1 MYPWPLVKIHIS
13 WLIASWCVGVVAG
26 VVVVMSLPA
35 GLFAGMGWLLLSAV
49 IILPMVKTQRRW
61 MVLLAVMSGLIF
73 GLWRGGVGQS
83 GLDYYEQLTGS
94 KVEISGRIT
103 EDPDIDKRN
112 RTVLRLTDIHMG
124 SSSLPGNVWVT
135 TNKSDVIRRSDIVT
149 VSGKMSAGFG
159 SFSGAIYQA
168 DIVKVERPV
177 PGDVAVGVR
186 DWFAER
192 VKLHVPDPEASLG
205 LGYLLGLRRSL
216 PAGLVEAL
224 QVAGLTHIIVA
235 SGYNL
240 TILVRLSR
248 RLFARVSKYL
258 AMLSST
264 AMILSFM
271 AVTGMSP
278 SMSRA
283 GLVAGLSLAAW
294 YYGRKVH
301 PLVLL
306 PLAAA
311 VTLMINPSFGW
322 SDLGWQLSFGAFA
335 GVILLAPLLQRYFFG
350 DKPPGNIRQILGET
364 ISAQLMTLPILVM
377 AFGVMSNVA
386 VIANIMILPL
396 VPLAMLLV
404 FLTGIL
410 ATIPVIG
417 MLIAYPT
424 TWLLSYMV
432 WVAEWT
438 SSLSWAQMEVEI
450 GWWVAVVFY
459 ALLGL
464 AIWYMKR
471 VTGYRL
477 GDSSIVE

>member
-1 MYPWPLVKIHIS
+1 
-13 WLIASWCVGVVAG
+13 
-26 VVVVMSLPA
+26 
-35 GLFAGMGWLLLSAV
+35 
-49 IILPMVKTQRRW
+49 MV
-61 MVLLAVMSGLIF
+61 
-73 GLWRGGVGQS
+73 
-83 GLDYYEQLTGS
+83 
-94 KVEISGRIT
+94 
-103 EDPDIDKRN
+103 
-112 RTVLRLTDIHMG
+112 
-124 SSSLPGNVWVT
+124 
-135 TNKSDVIRRSDIVT
+135 
-149 VSGKMSAGFG
+149 
-159 SFSGAIYQA
+159 
-168 DIVKVERPV
+168 
-177 PGDVAVGVR
+177 
-186 DWFAER
+186 
-192 VKLHVPDPEASLG
+192 
-205 LGYLLGLRRSL
+205 
-216 PAGLVEAL
+216 
-224 QVAGLTHIIVA
+224 
-235 SGYNL
+235 
-240 TILVRLSR
+240 
-248 RLFARVSKYL
+248 
-258 AMLSST
+258 
-264 AMILSFM
+264 
-271 AVTGMSP
+271 
-278 SMSRA
+278 
-283 GLVAGLSLAAW
+283 
-294 YYGRKVH
+294 
-301 PLVLL
+301 
-306 PLAAA
+306 
-311 VTLMINPSFGW
+311 NPSFGW

-459 ALLGL
+459 VLLGL

-471 VTGYRL
+471 ATGYRL

>member
-1 MYPWPLVKIHIS
+1 M
-13 WLIASWCVGVVAG
+13 VVLAVLAG
-26 VVVVMSLPA
+26 V
-35 GLFAGMGWLLLSAV
+35 
-49 IILPMVKTQRRW
+49 IL
-61 MVLLAVMSGLIF
+61 
-73 GLWRGGVGQS
+73 GLWRAGVGQVGMEQYE
-83 GLDYYEQLTGS
+83 GLVGER
-94 KVEISGRIT
+94 VEVSGRIT
-103 EDPDIDKRN
+103 EDPDIDKRGM
-112 RTVLRLTDIHMG
+112 TVLRLTDINIYERQ
-124 SSSLPGNVWVT
+124 LPGNIWVT
-135 TNKSDVIRRSDIVT
+135 MAKNDALRRSDRV
-149 VSGKMSAGFG
+149 VVDGKMTDGFG

-192 VKLHVPDPEASLG
+192 VRLHVPDPEASLG

-248 RLFARVSKYL
+248 RLFVRVSKYL

-264 AMILSFM
+264 AMILCFM

-311 VTLMINPSFGW
+311 VTLIINPSFGW

-438 SSLSWAQMEVEI
+438 SSVSWAQMEVEI
-450 GWWVAVVFY
+450 GWWVTVAFY
-459 ALLGL
+459 ILLGL

-471 VTGYRL
+471 ATGYRL

>member
-1 MYPWPLVKIHIS
+1 MYPWALRKIHIS
-13 WLIASWCVGVVAG
+13 WLIASCCTG
-26 VVVVMSLPA
+26 VVVGVIASMYAPY
-35 GLFAGMGWLLLSAV
+35 GLFSGTQWLLLGCV
-49 IILPMVKTQRRW
+49 LLLPLVKQQRLW
-61 MVLLAVMSGLIF
+61 MVVLAVLAGVIL
-73 GLWRGGVGQS
+73 GLWRAGVGQVGMEQYE
-83 GLDYYEQLTGS
+83 GLVGER
-94 KVEISGRIT
+94 VEVSGRIT
-103 EDPDIDKRN
+103 EDPDIDKRGM
-112 RTVLRLTDIHMG
+112 TVLRLTDINIYERQ
-124 SSSLPGNVWVT
+124 LPGNIWVT
-135 TNKSDVIRRSDIVT
+135 MAKNDALRRSDRV
-149 VSGKMSAGFG
+149 VVDGKMTDGFG

-192 VKLHVPDPEASLG
+192 VRLHVPDPEASLG

-248 RLFARVSKYL
+248 RLFVRVSKYL

-264 AMILSFM
+264 AMILCFM

-311 VTLMINPSFGW
+311 VTLIINPSFGW

-438 SSLSWAQMEVEI
+438 SSVSWAQMEVEI
-450 GWWVAVVFY
+450 GWWVTVAFY
-459 ALLGL
+459 ILLGL

-471 VTGYRL
+471 ATGYRL